1 MLRHASSNPAGTSI
15 AIVIGAPLLW
25 LMMLESAYLLSH
37 WACGTGMKWP
47 LHVVTLGTAV
57 LLAGVLWMMPRR
69 NIAGAE
75 SSLVSFLATM
85 ALWMTVGFILIA
97 VASTIQP
104 SIIQPCG

>member
-1 MLRHASSNPAGTSI
+1 MLRHASSDSAGTSI

-25 LMMLESAYLLSH
+25 LTMLETAYLLSH

-47 LHVVTLGTAV
+47 LHIVTLGTAV

-69 NIAGAE
+69 NTAGADP
-75 SSLVSFLATM
+75 LVSFLSAL
-85 ALWMTVGFILIA
+85 ALWMTVGFILVA